1 MEIKTKYD
9 IGDNVY
15 FIHNNKI
22 IHNKI
27 TRIEISIARGL
38 KNKEES
44 IAMVEYTI
52 DLGFAEKVCDTFTT
66 RLEFELFTTK
76 EDLFKSL
83 E

>member
-27 TRIEISIARGL
+27 TRIEISIAGL

-52 DLGFAEKVCDTFTT
+52 DLGFAEKVRDTFTT

-76 EDLFKSL
+76 EELFKTL

>member
-27 TRIEISIARGL
+27 TRI
-38 KNKEES
+38 
-44 IAMVEYTI
+44 
-52 DLGFAEKVCDTFTT
+52 
-66 RLEFELFTTK
+66 
-76 EDLFKSL
+76 
-83 E
+83 